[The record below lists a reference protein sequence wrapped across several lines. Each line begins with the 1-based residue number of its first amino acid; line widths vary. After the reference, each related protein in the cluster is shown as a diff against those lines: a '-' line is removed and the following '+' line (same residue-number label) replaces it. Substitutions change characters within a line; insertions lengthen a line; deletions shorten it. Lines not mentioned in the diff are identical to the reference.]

1 MSIGPWT
8 FTGFD
13 LIVLLVVFISLVM
26 AGSRGLFREL
36 ISIAALVVAL
46 VASLFVWGRFRF
58 AMQDMV
64 QPKQLADIIL
74 GVGTFALSYMLVVFI
89 LSGVTK
95 SLRGKQVNFIDRIT
109 GAGFGAM
116 RGLVVM
122 SLFAMYWSADYRE
135 AQAVQTISPTQR
147 AQLEQMPPEIQDM
160 VNLNRKVEL
169 PVLFQD
175 STFYPLLD
183 RIGDAIRALPF
194 AQFKSMAEKLKD
206 GEDLSDIV
214 RDYQNDQ

>member
-13 LIVLLVVFISLVM
+13 LVVLLIVFISLVM

-36 ISIAALVVAL
+36 ISISALVVAL

-64 QPKQLADIIL
+64 QPKQLADIVL
-74 GVGTFALSYMLVVFI
+74 GAGTFALTYMLVVFL

-95 SLRGKQVNFIDRIT
+95 RLRGKSVKFIDRIT
-109 GAGFGAM
+109 GAGFGM
-116 RGLVVM
+116 LRGLMVM
-122 SLFAMYWSADYRE
+122 SLFVMYWSADYRE
-135 AQAVQTISPTQR
+135 AQAVQTISATQR
-147 AQLEQMPPEIQDM
+147 AQLENMPQEIQDM

-169 PVLFQD
+169 PVLFKD
-175 STFYPLLD
+175 STFYPLLEK
-183 RIGDAIRALPF
+183 IGSGIRALPF
-194 AQFKSMAEKLKD
+194 AQFKSMGEKLKD

-214 RDYQNDQ
+214 KDLN

>member
-1 MSIGPWT
+1 MSIGSWT

-13 LIVLLVVFISLVM
+13 LAVLLLVFISLVM

-36 ISIAALVVAL
+36 ISISALLVAL
-46 VASLFVWGRFRF
+46 IASLFVWGRFRF

-95 SLRGKQVNFIDRIT
+95 SLRGKKVKFLDRIT
-109 GAGFGAM
+109 GAGFGAL
-116 RGLVVM
+116 RGLIVM
-122 SLFAMYWSADYRE
+122 SLFVMYWSADYRE
-135 AQAVQTISPTQR
+135 AQAVQNISPSQR
-147 AQLEQMPPEIQDM
+147 AQLEQMPTEIQDM

-169 PVLFQD
+169 PALFKD
-175 STFYPLLD
+175 STFYPLLS
-183 RIGDAIRALPF
+183 RIGDGIRSLPF

-206 GEDLSDIV
+206 GEDIGDVV
-214 RDYQNDQ
+214 RDMQQ